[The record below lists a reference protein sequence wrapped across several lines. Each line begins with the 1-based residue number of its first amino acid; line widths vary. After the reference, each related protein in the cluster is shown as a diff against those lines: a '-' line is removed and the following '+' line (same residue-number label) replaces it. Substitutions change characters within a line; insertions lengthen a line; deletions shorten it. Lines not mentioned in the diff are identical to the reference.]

1 MPAAYIYANN
11 HQMGDMLNDT
21 PYGVEVDD
29 DDDEDVDT
37 IAMPPT
43 KIVGVEIELYVLPCF
58 NILNKCRKHFLQST
72 NKFAV
77 IFKESI
83 NNTFKN
89 L

>member
-1 MPAAYIYANN
+1 MPVAYKYANN

-29 DDDEDVDT
+29 DDDVDVVVDVIT

-43 KIVGVEIELYVLPCF
+43 KIVGVEIELYILPCF

-72 NKFAV
+72 NKFALL
-77 IFKESI
+77 FKE
-83 NNTFKN
+83 
-89 L
+89 